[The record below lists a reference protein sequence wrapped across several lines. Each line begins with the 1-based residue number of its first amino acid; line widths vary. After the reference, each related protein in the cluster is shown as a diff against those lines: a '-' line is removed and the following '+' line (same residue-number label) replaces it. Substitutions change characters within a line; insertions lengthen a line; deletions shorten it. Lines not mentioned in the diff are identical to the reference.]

1 MYRYKITFWITFLG
15 IYCQNDYVRGFFLN
29 PCYKVILQIWI
40 CDIKYSICDIYY
52 SAFGLVSSYSNR
64 EYVYPLFE

>member
-1 MYRYKITFWITFLG
+1 MIMG
-15 IYCQNDYVRGFFLN
+15 VVFFLN
-29 PCYKVILQIWI
+29 PCYKVILQISI

-52 SAFGLVSSYSNR
+52 SAFCLVSSYSNR